1 MADAYAIDKAVRD
14 AQSAER
20 LLTDPLL
27 NEALK
32 QTETAYLESL
42 LSCDHKD
49 DLGRFRFAEAIKTV
63 RSVRSHL
70 HSLVE
75 SGKLDAHTLKQL
87 NGKRGF
93 F

>member
-42 LSCDHKD
+42 LSCFIH
-49 DLGRFRFAEAIKTV
+49 
-63 RSVRSHL
+63 
-70 HSLVE
+70 
-75 SGKLDAHTLKQL
+75 
-87 NGKRGF
+87 
-93 F
+93 